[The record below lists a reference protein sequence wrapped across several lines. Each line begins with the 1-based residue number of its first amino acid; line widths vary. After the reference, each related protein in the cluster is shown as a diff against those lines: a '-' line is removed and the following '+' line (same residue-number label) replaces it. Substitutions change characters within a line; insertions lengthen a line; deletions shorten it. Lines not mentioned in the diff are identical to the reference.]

1 MESKRHLAQQE
12 SRSPQRESRTP
23 QLAAA
28 PFARS
33 AAAAALAIACA
44 AGSSLAAAAMGGM
57 EIISRA
63 EGRTLP
69 VYKQDGRQWIVG
81 TPGEEYGIRVC
92 NTTGER
98 VLAVMSVDGVNIV
111 SGESAS
117 PSQSG
122 YVLSANECYEIN
134 GWRKSNS
141 TTAAFYFTELHDAY
155 ATRTGRPDN
164 VGVIGVAF
172 FREKPQRAV
181 WKEPQKIAAVPPPE
195 PLARQDA
202 SAPTAPA
209 ARASA
214 PEAQAHDT
222 TRPRGEAAA
231 ASAPAPVPAPALTAK
246 IGTGHGRYEQSYVQ
260 NTRFER
266 ESATPNLTLA
276 INYDR
281 LENLVAMGVLPPSW
295 ASRNVNPFP
304 AWPGRF
310 VPDLPTR

>member
-1 MESKRHLAQQE
+1 MRSKPHPSQRE
-12 SRSPQRESRTP
+12 TRSPQLVP
-23 QLAAA
+23 A
-28 PFARS
+28 PFAHRAAAVALAVACALS
-33 AAAAALAIACA
+33 AGTAAAAAVAI
-44 AGSSLAAAAMGGM
+44 GSM

-81 TPGEEYGIRVC
+81 TPGQEYGIRVC
-92 NTTGER
+92 NATGER

-111 SGESAS
+111 SGETAS

-122 YVLSANECYEIN
+122 YVLSANECYEID

-141 TTAAFYFTELHDAY
+141 TTAAFYFTELPDAY

-172 FREKPQRAV
+172 FREKPQRV
-181 WKEPQKIAAVPPPE
+181 SWKDAPRIAAVPPPE
-195 PLARQDA
+195 PVARQDA
-202 SAPTAPA
+202 GAPA
-209 ARASA
+209 APARAA
-214 PEAQAHDT
+214 EAQANDAA
-222 TRPRGEAAA
+222 RPLREAAGAAA
-231 ASAPAPVPAPALTAK
+231 ATATPAPAPLAK
-246 IGTGHGRYEQSYVQ
+246 IGTGHGRSEQSYVQ

-266 ESATPNLTLA
+266 ESAMPNLTLA

-281 LENLVAMGVLPPSW
+281 RENLVAMGILPPPW

-310 VPDLPTR
+310 VPDPPAR

>member
-1 MESKRHLAQQE
+1 MATQRHPSQCVT
-12 SRSPQRESRTP
+12 RSPQ
-23 QLAAA
+23 LVAA
-28 PFARS
+28 PFARR
-33 AAAAALAIACA
+33 ATAVALAIACA
-44 AGSSLAAAAMGGM
+44 FGAGTAAAAVGSL
-57 EIISRA
+57 EIVSRA

-69 VYKQDGRQWIVG
+69 MYAQSGRQWIVG
-81 TPGEEYGIRVC
+81 TPGQEYGIRVC

-111 SGESAS
+111 SGETAA

-141 TTAAFYFTELHDAY
+141 TTAAFYFTELPDAY

-172 FREKPQRAV
+172 FREKPQRVTFRDAPKV
-181 WKEPQKIAAVPPPE
+181 APAPE
-195 PLARQDA
+195 PVARQDA
-202 SAPTAPA
+202 GAPATPTAPA
-209 ARASA
+209 AAAEARANDA
-214 PEAQAHDT
+214 A
-222 TRPRGEAAA
+222 RPREEAAPSTHA
-231 ASAPAPVPAPALTAK
+231 AVPLAK
-246 IGTGHGRYEQSYVQ
+246 IGTGHGRHEQSYVQ

-266 ESATPNLTLA
+266 ESATPSLTLA

-281 LENLVAMGVLPPSW
+281 RENLVAMGILPPPW

-304 AWPGRF
+304 AWNGRF
-310 VPDLPTR
+310 VPDPPTR

>member
-1 MESKRHLAQQE
+1 MESTHASQRPT
-12 SRSPQRESRTP
+12 RSP
-23 QLAAA
+23 QLAAT
-28 PFARS
+28 PYARR
-33 AAAAALAIACA
+33 AAAVALAVACA
-44 AGSSLAAAAMGGM
+44 LGAGTVAAAMGSM
-57 EIISRA
+57 EILSRA
-63 EGRTLP
+63 ESRTLP
-69 VYKQDGRQWIVG
+69 VYPQGGRQWIVG
-81 TPGEEYGIRVC
+81 TPGQEYGIRVC

-111 SGESAS
+111 SGETAS

-141 TTAAFYFTELHDAY
+141 TTAAFYFTELPDAY

-181 WKEPQKIAAVPPPE
+181 WKDAPKIAAAPPAE
-195 PLARQDA
+195 PFARQDA
-202 SAPTAPA
+202 AGSAAPA
-209 ARASA
+209 AA
-214 PEAQAHDT
+214 EAQANDAK
-222 TRPRGEAAA
+222 RSRGEMAAA
-231 ASAPAPVPAPALTAK
+231 AGGPVPAPAPVAK

-266 ESATPNLTLA
+266 ESSTPNLTLA

-281 LENLVAMGVLPPSW
+281 RENLVAMGILPPPW

-310 VPDLPTR
+310 VPDPPTR

>member
-1 MESKRHLAQQE
+1 MESKRHPSQRE
-12 SRSPQRESRTP
+12 IRSPQLP
-23 QLAAA
+23 AA
-28 PFARS
+28 PFAHRAAAVALAVACALATGT
-33 AAAAALAIACA
+33 AAAAI
-44 AGSSLAAAAMGGM
+44 GSM
-57 EIISRA
+57 EILSRA

-69 VYKQDGRQWIVG
+69 VYTQDGRRWIVG

-111 SGESAS
+111 SGETAA

-141 TTAAFYFTELHDAY
+141 TTAAFYFTELPDAY

-181 WKEPQKIAAVPPPE
+181 WKDSPKIAAARPPE
-195 PLARQDA
+195 PMARQDA
-202 SAPTAPA
+202 GAPSAAAEAPPNDA
-209 ARASA
+209 AR
-214 PEAQAHDT
+214 Q
-222 TRPRGEAAA
+222 RGEAAT
-231 ASAPAPVPAPALTAK
+231 ASAPVAPPAPAPLAK
-246 IGTGHGRYEQSYVQ
+246 IGTGHGRYEASYVQ

-281 LENLVAMGVLPPSW
+281 RENLVSMGVLPPPW
-295 ASRNVNPFP
+295 ASRNAHPFP

-310 VPDLPTR
+310 VPDPPTR

>member
-1 MESKRHLAQQE
+1 MESKPHPSPRE
-12 SRSPQRESRTP
+12 TRSPQLVP
-23 QLAAA
+23 A
-28 PFARS
+28 PFARRAAAVALAVGCALAAGS
-33 AAAAALAIACA
+33 AAATM
-44 AGSSLAAAAMGGM
+44 GSI
-57 EIISRA
+57 EIVSRA

-81 TPGEEYGIRVC
+81 TPGQEYGIRVC
-92 NTTGER
+92 NATGER

-111 SGESAS
+111 SGETAS

-122 YVLSANECYEIN
+122 YVLSANECYEID
-134 GWRKSNS
+134 GWRKSDS
-141 TTAAFYFTELHDAY
+141 TTAAFYFTELPDAY

-172 FREKPQRAV
+172 FREKPQRV
-181 WKEPQKIAAVPPPE
+181 SWKDATKIAAAPPPE
-195 PLARQDA
+195 PVARQNA
-202 SAPTAPA
+202 AAPA
-209 ARASA
+209 AAA
-214 PEAQAHDT
+214 GAAEAQANDAA
-222 TRPRGEAAA
+222 RPRREAGTASAAA
-231 ASAPAPVPAPALTAK
+231 AAPAPAPLAK

-260 NTRFER
+260 TTRFER

-281 LENLVAMGVLPPSW
+281 RENLVAMGILPPPW

-310 VPDLPTR
+310 VPDPPAR